1 MRGRPY
7 GFAVSDHCMAC
18 DWKEAGFFCDLPPAM
33 LERFDVLAFTAA
45 YPSGSVLFAEGEEA
59 RGVPLLCHGRAKLSM
74 GASDGKTLILREA
87 AAGEIL
93 GLSAVMTDR
102 QHDVTA
108 ETIEPSQVKFIRKE
122 DFVQFVSHYPEVGAR
137 VALQLANE
145 CLQSN
150 EHVRALG
157 LAHSAAEKLAR
168 LLLDWCSEKGV
179 DTPNG
184 IRVHILMTHHDIAQM
199 IGTSRETVT
208 RLLGHF
214 RDRGIL
220 EIHGASLI
228 VHDRKA
234 LESLVMV

>member
-1 MRGRPY
+1 MT
-7 GFAVSDHCMAC
+7 C
-18 DWKEAGFFCDLPPAM
+18 DWRETGFFCDLPAAL
-33 LERFDVLAFTAA
+33 LERFDALAFTAS
-45 YPSGSVLFAEGEEA
+45 YPSGSVLFTEGEET
-59 RGVPLLCHGRAKLSM
+59 RGVPLLCHGRVKLSM

-87 AAGEIL
+87 AAGEVL
-93 GLSAVMTDR
+93 GLSAVMTGR

-122 DFVQFVSHYPEVGAR
+122 DFLQFLSRYPEVGCRIAS
-137 VALQLANE
+137 QLAEE
-145 CLQSN
+145 CLEGN

-168 LLLDWCSEKGV
+168 LLLDWCSEKGA
-179 DTPNG
+179 DTPDG
-184 IRVHILMTHHDIAQM
+184 IRMRILMTHHDIAQM

-220 EIHGASLI
+220 ETHGASLV